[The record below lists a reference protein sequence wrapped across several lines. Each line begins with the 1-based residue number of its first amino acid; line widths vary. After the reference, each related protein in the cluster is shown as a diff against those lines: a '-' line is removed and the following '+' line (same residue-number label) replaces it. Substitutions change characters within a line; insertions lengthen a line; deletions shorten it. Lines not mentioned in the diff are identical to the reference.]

1 MKKLT
6 KEVTSNDEQ
15 FEQQVKAS
23 LDANVEALDADTR
36 KRLADIR
43 LQVLK
48 AQALNAQTTNKAS
61 LFGWLGINNF
71 LPASA
76 LALASL
82 FAVFLVFSPQNQDT
96 SPLQNDQVA
105 VFELLDDTEE
115 LDAIT
120 DADFYVWM
128 DEDLNQDLEEDADTA
143 S

>member
-1 MKKLT
+1 MT
-6 KEVTSNDEQ
+6 NSDEQ

-23 LDANVEALDADTR
+23 LDANVDALDADTR
-36 KRLADIR
+36 NRLAKMR
-43 LQVLK
+43 G
-48 AQALNAQTTNKAS
+48 QALNAPSPKLS
-61 LFGWLGINNF
+61 EWLNINNW

-76 LALASL
+76 LVFASL
-82 FAVFLVFSPQNQDT
+82 FAVFLVFNPQNQDT

-105 VFELLDDTEE
+105 VFELLDNTEE

-128 DEDLNQDLEEDADTA
+128 DEGLNQDLEEDADTA

>member
-1 MKKLT
+1 MKKMT
-6 KEVTSNDEQ
+6 NSDEQ

-23 LDANVEALDADTR
+23 LDANVDALDADTR
-36 KRLADIR
+36 NRLAKMR
-43 LQVLK
+43 G
-48 AQALNAQTTNKAS
+48 QALNAQSPK
-61 LFGWLGINNF
+61 LFEWLNMNNW

-76 LALASL
+76 LAFASL
-82 FAVFLVFSPQNQDT
+82 FAVFLVFNPQNQDT

-128 DEDLNQDLEEDADTA
+128 DEGLNQDLEEDADT
-143 S
+143 SS